1 MDMVQPPV
9 PDAGAAP
16 ADPTRAAADDAAR
29 RHVPVMRDR
38 IVALFAEPLSR
49 PGPTTYLDGTLGMG
63 GHAQAVLAAHP
74 GCRLVGIDRDPEA
87 LRLAGARL
95 AGFGDR
101 VHLVRAVF
109 DELPRALA
117 EAGLHRVEAILLDL
131 GLSSLQIDETG
142 RGFSYAV
149 DAPLDMRMD
158 PGAPVTAAQIL
169 NERSASD
176 LARLFRT
183 YGEEPFAQRIAE
195 RIVAARAE
203 EPFTTSARLV
213 EVITAAIPM
222 AARTGRGHPG
232 KRVFQALRIEV
243 NAELDALRRAL
254 PAALDALSLGG
265 RLAVLAYHS
274 LEDRIVK
281 QTFAAA
287 VADAAPPGLP
297 VVPEALKA
305 RFRLVTRGAERPDAD
320 EVSVNP
326 RSASARLRVIE
337 RVREAA

>member
-1 MDMVQPPV
+1 MEMVQPPV
-9 PDAGAAP
+9 PDAGASPVEPPTPDAP
-16 ADPTRAAADDAAR
+16 H

-38 IVALFAEPLSR
+38 IVTLLGEPLQR
-49 PGPTTYLDGTLGMG
+49 PGATYVDGTLGMG
-63 GHAQAVLAAHP
+63 GHAEAILTANP
-74 GCRLVGIDRDPEA
+74 GCRVVGIDRDPDA

-95 AGFGDR
+95 ARFGER

-109 DELPRALA
+109 DELPAVLA
-117 EAGLHRVEAILLDL
+117 HLGLAHVEAILFDL

-142 RGFSYAV
+142 RGFSYAT

-158 PGAPVTAAQIL
+158 PAQPLTAARIL
-169 NERSASD
+169 NERPASE

-195 RIVAARAE
+195 RIVAARDTQ
-203 EPFTTSARLV
+203 PFADSARLV

-222 AARTGRGHPG
+222 AARKGRGHPA

-243 NAELDALRRAL
+243 NGELDALRDVLPGAL
-254 PAALDALSLGG
+254 EALSVGG

-274 LEDRIVK
+274 LEDRMVK
-281 QTFAAA
+281 QAFASASS
-287 VADAAPPGLP
+287 DTAPAGLP
-297 VVPEALKA
+297 VVPEAMRA
-305 RFRLVTRGAERPDAD
+305 RFRLVTRGAERPEAD
-320 EVSVNP
+320 EVTTNP

>member
-1 MDMVQPPV
+1 MEMVQPPV

-16 ADPTRAAADDAAR
+16 ADPPAADAQH

-38 IVALFAEPLSR
+38 IVALLAEPLGG
-49 PGPTTYLDGTLGMG
+49 PGVTTYVDGTLGMG
-63 GHAQAVLAAHP
+63 GHAEAVLSASP
-74 GCRLVGIDRDPEA
+74 GCHLVGIDRDPDA

-95 AGFGDR
+95 ARFADR
-101 VHLVRAVF
+101 VQLVRAVF
-109 DELPRALA
+109 DELPEVLQRLR
-117 EAGLHRVEAILLDL
+117 LDHVEAILLDL
-131 GLSSLQIDETG
+131 GLSSLQIDETD

-158 PGAPVTAAQIL
+158 PAQPLTAAAIL
-169 NERSASD
+169 NERTAPD

-183 YGEEPFAQRIAE
+183 YGEEPFAQRIAD
-195 RIVAARAE
+195 RIVAARAA
-203 EPFTTSARLV
+203 EPFSTSGRLV

-222 AARTGRGHPG
+222 AARKGRGHPA

-243 NAELDALRRAL
+243 NGELDALRRVL
-254 PAALDALSLGG
+254 PGALDALAVGG

-274 LEDRIVK
+274 LEDRMVK
-281 QTFAAA
+281 QAFAAA
-287 VADAAPPGLP
+287 SSDTAPPGLP
-297 VVPEALKA
+297 VVPEALRA
-305 RFRLVTRGAERPDAD
+305 RFRLVTRGAERPEA
-320 EVSVNP
+320 EEITANP